1 MSMRCVVVPA
11 DTLVPEIKLLEEP
24 LYKSA
29 GREVGGYIEVVHPR
43 FLPTPFCIIVNEEGL
58 ITGLPSNSVGSFWY
72 GTGIHGWPIAGDLVV
87 MKDGFTDGEPD
98 IVGLTQEEAD
108 LVATMVK
115 NIAAGK

>member
-1 MSMRCVVVPA
+1 MMRCVVIPA

-43 FLPTPFCIIVNEEGL
+43 RLESPFCILVNEEGL
-58 ITGLPSNSVGSFWY
+58 LQCLEANEVGSYWY
-72 GTGIHGWPIAGDLVV
+72 GTDLHGCCIVGNIVV

-98 IVGLTQEEAD
+98 IVGLTEDQAD
-108 LVATMVK
+108 YIVK
-115 NIAAGK
+115 KVKELTKE